1 MPETFFVQKVSLVQ
15 KPFGLDLPFDLK
27 LTFGLKSKA
36 FSFLPT
42 FRSKPDLLVEKP
54 LLLLFLAKF
63 FGEELL
69 VVVVDC
75 CCCRGSWSRDGAKT
89 LGLFDDPVQ
98 REAGSRE
105 RVVRVGRISN
115 TDLKSKFKFIFR
127 WTSKQIV

>member
-1 MPETFFVQKVSLVQ
+1 MPETFFVEKVGLVQ
-15 KPFGLDLPFDLK
+15 KAFRLHLPFDLK

-36 FSFLPT
+36 FTFLPT

-54 LLLLFLAKF
+54 LLLLFLTKL

-69 VVVVDC
+69 VVVVDSSR
-75 CCCRGSWSRDGAKT
+75 CRGRWSRYRAKT
-89 LGLFDDPVQ
+89 LCLLDDPVQ